1 MKHMWWR
8 EEICARFLVQ
18 RLKDRDHLE
27 VLGVDGRMILQ
38 WILKKQ
44 VGNGLTV
51 FMWFR
56 IGTGAGLL

>member
-8 EEICARFLVQ
+8 EEIRARFLVQ
-18 RLKDRDHLE
+18 RLKERDYLE
-27 VLGVDGRMILQ
+27 VLGEDGRMILQ
-38 WILKKQ
+38 WILKKR
-44 VGNGLTV
+44 VGNGWTV